1 MNTRH
6 TLFSL
11 IAVFLLAS
19 MLLAGCA
26 SSAPAATEP
35 EITCNPLAGT
45 EIMNALNIGWNLG
58 NSFDAPDGELAWA
71 NPFTTNELLIRVK
84 ELGFDTIRIPIS
96 WGKHVSAA
104 PDYTI
109 DSAFLERIDTVVN
122 QALDAGLYVIIDSHH
137 DNGIYTP
144 TPENAER
151 GKEYLNAIWT
161 QIAEH
166 FRDSDYRLIFQTMNE
181 PRVEGTSYEWEI
193 GTINK
198 DHKAIH
204 EVINALN
211 QTAVD
216 AIRATGG
223 KNEDRYIVVCPYAGK
238 LSSAAVANFRLPSD
252 SAEGKLIVSIHVYSP
267 YNLCLNTSSP
277 YNTFSKS
284 DRDEV
289 EAILKRIDFSFVQ
302 KGIPV
307 VIDEM
312 GCTDKSNPDARYEW
326 AKAFVECAKGY
337 GIPCIWWDNG
347 YLHGSGDNFGMINR
361 ISLELYPETESVYRG
376 LMEGLSGANP

>member
-1 MNTRH
+1 MFARH
-6 TLFSL
+6 SIRTLLAISLITLF
-11 IAVFLLAS
+11 LLT
-19 MLLAGCA
+19 GCTA
-26 SSAPAATEP
+26 AAPAAAEP
-35 EITCNPLAGT
+35 EIIENPHSGT
-45 EIMNALNIGWNLG
+45 EIMSALNIGWNLG
-58 NSFDAPDGELAWA
+58 NSFDAPEGELAWA
-71 NPFTTNELLIRVK
+71 NPFTTNELLVKVK

-104 PDYTI
+104 PEYQI
-109 DSAFLERIDTVVN
+109 DADFMARIDTVVH

-144 TPENAER
+144 TPENAEH
-151 GKEYLNAIWT
+151 GKEYLKAIWT
-161 QIAEH
+161 QIGEH
-166 FRDSDYRLIFQTMNE
+166 FRDTDYRLLFQTMNE

-193 GTINK
+193 GTMKK

-216 AIRATGG
+216 VIRATGG

-238 LSSAAVANFRLPSD
+238 LSSAAVANFRLPTD

-277 YNTFSKS
+277 YNTFSQG
-284 DRDEV
+284 DRNEV
-289 EAILKRIDFSFVQ
+289 ENTLKRIDSWFVQ

-326 AKAFVECAKGY
+326 AHDFVSCASGY

-347 YLHGSGDNFGMINR
+347 YLHGTGDNFGMINR
-361 ISLELYPETESVYRG
+361 NSLALYPESESVYRG
-376 LMEGLSGANP
+376 LMDGLHAEE